1 MSTEQESA
9 KQIRSLQFWIW
20 PGAIFLISS
29 FTLWLS
35 ERIFRAHAVPALL
48 DGGYRFQSWSS
59 DTLMQTMGLND
70 MVAFGP
76 LKALW
81 LEHIYTPGFDA
92 IRLLLALPETLRTG
106 VPDPVSVD
114 YRVYMLYC
122 IVYGLLN
129 ALVFV
134 WVRDLTKST
143 LWAFIGMLLWALYP
157 GNLMVMMLLDGTA
170 ISLLTIAFS
179 FYFLYRFLKV
189 RNPWYVTGFVAF
201 FLAGSLTRS
210 FIQIHVLI
218 ILAIAM
224 VAFGFMSKW
233 KNRPVQILNLILA
246 ALVFFLPIKQLVM
259 YDTLAVSTFTGY
271 HRVGMLWIDPRTVP
285 DVSYSQHALDNAG
298 AFVSRENT
306 VFAYK
311 DNMRLEAAANSYLK
325 HHPIDSAKALWRSLQ
340 VTIPEA
346 FRPTSDY
353 VWSSLVEWTPWKTQ
367 FNWLFS
373 SWRYLCILIATLAII
388 IWSRT
393 WRGFWLLL
401 KRYAWFGVFYLLVAF
416 PVIFSNRFRAGQE
429 DAGASWTDAMRLKI
443 FIEVPIYVLIG
454 YALWLILSRNGR
466 SLHKRFT
473 QTTKET
479 SETVP
484 AQATDQ

>member
-1 MSTEQESA
+1 MSTEQLR
-9 KQIRSLQFWIW
+9 IRKTRNLNFWIW
-20 PGAIFLISS
+20 PSAIFLVST
-29 FTLWLS
+29 FALWLT

-76 LKALW
+76 VKALW

-114 YRVYMLYC
+114 YRIYMLYC
-122 IVYGLLN
+122 IVYGSIN

-134 WVRDLTKST
+134 WVRDLTRST
-143 LWAFIGMLLWALYP
+143 VWAFIGMLIWALYP

-170 ISLLTIAFS
+170 ISLLAIAFS

-189 RNPWYVTGFVAF
+189 KNPWYITGFAGF
-201 FLAGSLTRS
+201 FLIGSLTRS

-218 ILAIAM
+218 ILVIAM
-224 VAFGFMSKW
+224 IAFGFMAKW
-233 KNRPVQILNLILA
+233 KNRPVQILNLMLA
-246 ALVFFLPIKQLVM
+246 ALVFFLPIKQFVM

-271 HRVGMLWIDPRTVP
+271 HRAGMLWIDPRSVP
-285 DVSYSQHALDNAG
+285 DIPYSQKALDNAA

-306 VFAYK
+306 VFALK
-311 DNMRLEAAANSYLK
+311 DNLRLEAAANTYLRT
-325 HHPIDSAKALWRSLQ
+325 HPVDSAKALWRSLQ

-353 VWSSLVEWTPWKTQ
+353 VWSSVVEWTPWKTQ

-373 SWRYLCILIATLAII
+373 SWRYLCILFATLAVT

-393 WRGFWLLL
+393 WKGFWVLL

-429 DAGASWTDAMRLKI
+429 DLGASWTDAMRLKI
-443 FIEVPIYVLIG
+443 FIEVPVYVLVA
-454 YALWLILSRNGR
+454 YALWILLSRQGR
-466 SLHKRFT
+466 NLHQKFKTRDPLS
-473 QTTKET
+473 
-479 SETVP
+479 SEK
-484 AQATDQ
+484 ALIQATDQ